1 MYFDVKIFF
10 SDLNTD
16 QFAHQKEKSTVE
28 ALLWAIDIWT
38 GQLDKPG
45 AKYVTTAFLDM
56 SKAIDRMDG
65 VS

>member
-1 MYFDVKIFF
+1 MYFYVDHVL

-16 QFAHQKEKSTVE
+16 QFAYQKEKSTVD
-28 ALLWAIDIWT
+28 ALLWAIDFWT

-56 SKAIDRMDG
+56 SKAIDWMDG